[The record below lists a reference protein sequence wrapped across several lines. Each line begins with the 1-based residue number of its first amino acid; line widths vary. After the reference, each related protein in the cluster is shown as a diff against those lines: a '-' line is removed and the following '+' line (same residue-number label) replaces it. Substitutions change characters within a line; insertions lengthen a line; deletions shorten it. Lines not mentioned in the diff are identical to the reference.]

1 VVDRLV
7 GCLVDLQGLTPV
19 LSFACNTPNGQTV
32 RLDDLPIEDIQG
44 IADSC
49 GLESW
54 VDRYLQPAR
63 FGKATIALY
72 RHCCKVADCDPAEPV
87 TPKIILGAFEPVEED
102 TLPTLWEDGNP
113 PTADAPTTD

>member
-7 GCLVDLQGLTPV
+7 GRHLDLPGLTPV

-49 GLESW
+49 GLES
-54 VDRYLQPAR
+54 R
-63 FGKATIALY
+63 F
-72 RHCCKVADCDPAEPV
+72 DQ
-87 TPKIILGAFEPVEED
+87 
-102 TLPTLWEDGNP
+102 
-113 PTADAPTTD
+113 